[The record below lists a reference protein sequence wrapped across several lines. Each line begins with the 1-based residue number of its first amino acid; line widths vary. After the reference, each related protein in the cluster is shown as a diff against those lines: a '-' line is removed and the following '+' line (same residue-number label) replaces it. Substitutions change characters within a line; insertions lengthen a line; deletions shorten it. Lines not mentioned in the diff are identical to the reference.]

1 MKTGRTIIVVGVLAV
16 AVAFP
21 TIAGANDNDD
31 RDRKRPRAV
40 QDAFVQFGQP
50 QPQSIVPA
58 ETHFLLPDDVRI
70 FKGGTVTFVVNGGGH
85 GIGIYPVSRN
95 TSRDDIESQ
104 LCQGGPTVCNAAALT
119 QNLNYEIKDGRG
131 NLIILTGTN
140 LQFARVDDPTDRL
153 LSTSGQFVNEGGMTV
168 VGAFLVGTTPTATG
182 NHIQVRLTRP
192 GRYLVVCQNRNH
204 YLNDHM
210 FGFVT
215 VLNDDGED
223 DDDHDD
229 RGGHGGG
236 HD

>member
-1 MKTGRTIIVVGVLAV
+1 MKSGRRSIVVGAMLAV

-21 TIAGANDNDD
+21 TIAGANDSDD
-31 RDRKRPRAV
+31 KDLKRPRAV

-50 QPQSIVPA
+50 QPQSTDPA

-70 FKGGTVTFVVNGGGH
+70 FRGGTVTFVVNGGGH

-95 TSRDDIESQ
+95 TTREDIELQ
-104 LCQGGPTVCNAAALT
+104 LCQGGPTVCNPAAGT
-119 QNLNYEIKDGRG
+119 HNINYVIKDGRDKV
-131 NLIILTGTN
+131 IIVTGTN
-140 LQFARVDDPTDRL
+140 LQFARVDDPTNRL

-168 VGAFLVGTTPTATG
+168 VGAFLVGTTATATG
-182 NHIQVRLTRP
+182 NHIQVRLTKP

-204 YLNDHM
+204 YLNNHM

-215 VLNDDGED
+215 VVDDDRED
-223 DDDHDD
+223 DDD
-229 RGGHGGG
+229 RGGHGG